1 MVLLHLITSLA
12 GALLL
17 AVVATYSAVTLCAT
31 LIFRFWHVRRAPS
44 LRRPPVTLLKPLCG
58 TEPDLYLNLRSFC
71 LQDYPAYQI
80 VFGVRDAADPAIA
93 VVRRLMQEF
102 PALLME
108 LAVNDAEHGSNR
120 KVSNLI
126 NMLPYARHEL
136 LIIAD
141 SDTRVRADYLDAVT
155 QPLLD
160 PEVGMVT
167 CIYRCVPVGGIWS
180 RLGSMY
186 INDWYM
192 PSVLL
197 AWLFGHRGYA
207 SGQTMALRRETL
219 DAVGGLQA
227 VANQLADDHRLA
239 ESVRRIG
246 QRVVLSRYLLE
257 TVQSEPSAADLMIHE
272 LRWMRTIRVLAGWS
286 FNLLFV
292 SFTLPLL
299 GIGVALTAA
308 EARLT
313 WPLIALV
320 SLTLACRI
328 GLSSLARLGQTRI
341 PLADLW
347 LLPVRDL
354 LLCWIWSR
362 ALFTTR
368 VSWRGS
374 DYEVDRQGV
383 LRAAL
388 NPVPD

>member
-1 MVLLHLITSLA
+1 MSLHLIMGLA
-12 GALLL
+12 GAVLLTV
-17 AVVATYSAVTLCAT
+17 AATYSTATFCAA
-31 LIFRFWHVRRAPS
+31 LFFRFWHPRRAPP

-58 TEPDLYLNLRSFC
+58 TEPDLYLNLRTFC

-93 VVRRLMQEF
+93 IVRRLMQEF
-102 PALLME
+102 PALPMKLV
-108 LAVNDAEHGSNR
+108 VNDAQHGGNR
-120 KVSNLI
+120 KISNLI

-167 CIYRCVPVGGIWS
+167 CIYRCIPFAGIWS

-207 SGQTMALRRETL
+207 SGQTMALRRDTL
-219 DAVGGLQA
+219 DAVGGLEA
-227 VANQLADDHRLA
+227 VANQLADDYRLC

-257 TVQSEPSAADLMIHE
+257 TVQSEPTAADLMDHE
-272 LRWMRTIRVLAGWS
+272 LRWMRTIRLLAGRS

-299 GIGVALTAA
+299 GIGAALASA
-308 EARLT
+308 EPRLA
-313 WPLIALV
+313 WPLVALV
-320 SLTLACRI
+320 SLTLVCRV
-328 GLSSLARLGQTRI
+328 GLSALARLGQARI
-341 PLADLW
+341 SLVDLG
-347 LLPVRDL
+347 LLPLRDL

-362 ALFTTR
+362 ALVTSR
-368 VSWRGS
+368 VTWRGS
-374 DYEVDRQGV
+374 EYEVDRQGV
-383 LRAAL
+383 LRTAL
-388 NPVPD
+388 NPLPD

>member
-1 MVLLHLITSLA
+1 
-12 GALLL
+12 
-17 AVVATYSAVTLCAT
+17 
-31 LIFRFWHVRRAPS
+31 
-44 LRRPPVTLLKPLCG
+44 VTLLKPLCG

>member
-1 MVLLHLITSLA
+1 MALA
-12 GALLL
+12 GAVLLT
-17 AVVATYSAVTLCAT
+17 VAASYSAVALCAA
-31 LIFRFWHVRRAPS
+31 LIFRFSHARRPPPG
-44 LRRPPVTLLKPLCG
+44 RRPPVTLLKPLCG
-58 TEPDLYLNLRSFC
+58 TEPDLYLNLRTFC
-71 LQDYPAYQI
+71 VQDYPAYQI

-93 VVRRLMQEF
+93 SVRRLMQEF
-102 PALLME
+102 PALPMKLV
-108 LAVNDAEHGSNR
+108 VNDAQHGGNR
-120 KVSNLI
+120 KVSNLL
-126 NMLPYARHEL
+126 NMLPYAHHDL

-160 PEVGMVT
+160 PGVGMVT
-167 CIYRCVPVGGIWS
+167 CIYRCIPIAGIWS
-180 RLGSMY
+180 RLGAMY

-207 SGQTMALRRETL
+207 SGQTMAVRRDTL
-219 DAVGGLQA
+219 EAVGGLEV
-227 VANQLADDHRLA
+227 VANQLADDYRLG

-257 TVQSEPSAADLMIHE
+257 TVQSEPSATDLMDHE
-272 LRWMRTIRVLAGWS
+272 LRWMRTIRLLAGRS

-299 GIGVALTAA
+299 GIGAALASL
-308 EARLT
+308 EPRLA
-313 WPLIALV
+313 WPLMALV

-328 GLSSLARLGQTRI
+328 GLTSLARLGQPRI
-341 PLADLW
+341 PLVDLW

-362 ALFTTR
+362 ALFTSR
-368 VSWRGS
+368 VTWRGS
-374 DYEVDRQGV
+374 EYEVDRQGV

-388 NPVPD
+388 NPLPD